1 MASLALVCYVEMA
14 GAFFMLNCLVS
25 YDHISQRIQKLATA
39 REVLGNLLADLKA
52 QTS

>member
-1 MASLALVCYVEMA
+1 MDSGNNIFEVS
-14 GAFFMLNCLVS
+14 FRCLVS

-39 REVLGNLLADLKA
+39 RAILGNLLADLKA